1 MMIPSMMSPNWV
13 ATCATAPASMSRI
26 GLRVRAAGEGMFR
39 MVPSLDIAF
48 HSGNFASEVDTIMS
62 SVR

>member
-1 MMIPSMMSPNWV
+1 
-13 ATCATAPASMSRI
+13 MSRI